1 MNSGPD
7 GVHGEADGGRSR
19 AEAAGAASRSSS
31 LAVEGLVAGY
41 GEVVALD
48 EVTVTA
54 GVSVITAVL
63 GANGAGKTT
72 LLRAVSGLIKPRR
85 GRVLLDGTDVAG
97 RSPEQIVRAGIAHV
111 PEGQGVIPE
120 LTVEENLRIGMMSWP
135 ARGIRRGGKPSRAGG
150 VPGGVVP
157 PGAGRRDRSAALDE
171 EYARFKPLADRR
183 RKLAS
188 TLSGGERQMLVIARA
203 LLARP
208 RVLLLDEPSLGL
220 APRVMAQVMDLV
232 VRLSRERGL
241 TIVLVEQNARSAL
254 SIADHGVVL
263 NLGRVV
269 ASADAATL
277 AADVALRHHYLGF

>member
-1 MNSGPD
+1 MSSEPNGDGPD
-7 GVHGEADGGRSR
+7 R
-19 AEAAGAASRSSS
+19 AGAAGKSAS
-31 LAVEGLVAGY
+31 LTVDGLVAGY

-48 EVTVTA
+48 DVTVTA
-54 GVSVITAVL
+54 DAAGITAVL

-72 LLRAVSGLIKPRR
+72 LLRAVSGMIRPRR
-85 GRVLLDGTDVAG
+85 GRILLADHDVAG

-120 LTVEENLRIGMMSWP
+120 LTVEENLRIGMMSWR
-135 ARGIRRGGKPSRAGG
+135 ARKAERA
-150 VPGGVVP
+150 
-157 PGAGRRDRSAALDE
+157 AALE
-171 EYARFKPLADRR
+171 EAYGRFPPLAVRR

-208 RVLLLDEPSLGL
+208 KVLLLDEPSLGL

-232 VRLSRERGL
+232 VRLSREHGL

-269 ASADAATL
+269 VSADAAAL

>member
-1 MNSGPD
+1 VS
-7 GVHGEADGGRSR
+7 
-19 AEAAGAASRSSS
+19 AEATAASAANGGSAS
-31 LAVEGLVAGY
+31 LVVDGLVAGY
-41 GEVVALD
+41 GEVTALD
-48 EVTVTA
+48 GVTVRADA
-54 GVSVITAVL
+54 GGITAVL

-72 LLRAVSGLIKPRR
+72 LLRAVSGMIRPRR
-85 GRVLLDGTDVAG
+85 GRVLLADDNVAG
-97 RSPEQIVRAGIAHV
+97 HSPEQIVRAGIAHV

-120 LTVEENLRIGMMSWP
+120 LTVEENLRIGMMSW
-135 ARGIRRGGKPSRAGG
+135 RGN
-150 VPGGVVP
+150 
-157 PGAGRRDRSAALDE
+157 RSARAAAMEE
-171 EYARFKPLADRR
+171 EYQRFKPLADRR

-254 SIADHGVVL
+254 AIADHGVVL